1 MDAQGC
7 ASGKELI
14 LSENR
19 FAPGRGCFTLA
30 ALSLE
35 SKHARIDK
43 WLWSVRLFKTRALAT
58 AACRAEA
65 VRVNEQPIKPA
76 RVLHADE
83 IISVRQGI
91 ITRRVRFIAA
101 PPSRVGAKLVPDYY
115 EDLTPPEEYEKLKT
129 APAEQFLTR
138 ERGAGRPTKR
148 ERRLIDQLLDGE

>member
-1 MDAQGC
+1 M
-7 ASGKELI
+7 
-14 LSENR
+14 
-19 FAPGRGCFTLA
+19 
-30 ALSLE
+30 SLG
-35 SKHARIDK
+35 SNRIDK

-58 AACRAEA
+58 AACRAES

-76 RVLHADE
+76 REIHADE

-101 PPSRVGAKLVPDYY
+101 PPSRVGAKLVSDYY

-129 APAEQFLTR
+129 PPHPQVFTR

-148 ERRLIDQLLDGE
+148 ERRLLDQWRDEI